1 MKLACLRRTQEDLDA
16 LQQLANRLGL
26 ISDALKNTQRD
37 LKAYGP
43 ALGSRP
49 VAHSLDQFV
58 DGWKDGRKKIEEN
71 VDKLLD
77 KVKGIAQTY
86 EEQEKALTA
95 QAASSGKQ
103 P

>member
-1 MKLACLRRTQEDLDA
+1 MADAIDILVDLDA

-49 VAHSLDQFV
+49 VAHALDEFV
-58 DGWKDGRKKIEEN
+58 DGWKDGRKKIEDN

-77 KVKGIAQTY
+77 KVKGIAHTY
-86 EEQEKALTA
+86 QEQEEAVSA
-95 QAASSGKQ
+95 QAKSSGQ
-103 P
+103 HP